1 MTNFHLICVKSYT
14 NAAVTHMHS
23 TGVTETSTVDFH

>member
-1 MTNFHLICVKSYT
+1 VKSYT

-23 TGVTETSTVDFH
+23 TGVTETSTVEFH